1 MFEVHAGTVQWLLG
15 LRKSLRGG
23 GGGGGGVVFKG
34 SRCCLSDGKKGGFAG
49 LWECV

>member
-23 GGGGGGVVFKG
+23 GGGGGGCF
-34 SRCCLSDGKKGGFAG
+34 
-49 LWECV
+49 